1 MYLFSVVMK
10 EAPLRRGNPLWLPK
24 IKRITMSAL
33 IEFSMF
39 PTEQTQSKSAFVAR
53 VLDIVDK
60 SGLDYQLTPMGTIIE
75 SESVEE
81 ALIVINNAYKELQKD
96 CGRIYSSIKIDWR
109 EGPVGRLGKK
119 VHSVEE
125 KLGRNL
131 NT

>member
-1 MYLFSVVMK
+1 
-10 EAPLRRGNPLWLPK
+10 
-24 IKRITMSAL
+24 MSAL